1 MKHIFNIFIFCLF
14 ASSTFAQL
22 NQVAQVELLKDSK
35 FTEHISVL
43 PLAKKGMLLTFEK
56 EGYFNKSIENWTF
69 YRYDTDLKER
79 WQTNFDVERGYSS
92 VISFQNEN
100 YLFWL
105 FAESDSP
112 KINIIRLDLEHG
124 EIDEFKGDLLGSVNV
139 EYFKVLE
146 NTAFLGGKYNDKPIV
161 ISFSF
166 FHKKGTVLHG
176 LYDDHLEINGLEVDD
191 KRNEVNVIVK
201 ERRNRTCGLAIQSY
215 SLEGKSLRTLHV
227 PDENGNS
234 LSFISGKML
243 PLNDKETLLVGN
255 FSNNCNEFS
264 KGLYLTRLE
273 EGIEKGTSIIK
284 FGDLK
289 NFFAFMSPKRQEKM
303 KVKIEQK
310 KKEGKEPNFSYKLL
324 VHNLIETERG
334 SLLLAE
340 IYYSQPS
347 NTSAVLSSPFV
358 TRQNSKNYQEQ
369 YHFTHAVI
377 CEFDKTGKVLW
388 DNALVMDNLETDDLV
403 EQIQVSKLDDKWL
416 LAFLKKGKVHLQQ
429 IQGSEYVGEKEEFE
443 LKATPDARVDE
454 EADVAAW
461 YDQNFVSWGTRKI
474 ENRRSDDASK
484 EVFYLRKLS
493 YQKAKTGMIQGAK

>member
-1 MKHIFNIFIFCLF
+1 MKHTFTVFIFLLF
-14 ASSTFAQL
+14 TSSAFAQL
-22 NQVAQVELLKDSK
+22 NQVAQVELLKDTK

-43 PLAKKGMLLTFEK
+43 PLAKKGMLLTLER

-69 YRYDTDLKER
+69 YRYDNDLKER
-79 WQTNFDVERGYSS
+79 WQTNFEVERGYES
-92 VISFQNEN
+92 VISYQNEN

-105 FAESDSP
+105 FAEPDSP
-112 KINIIRLDLEHG
+112 RINIIRLNLEHG
-124 EIDEFKGDLLGSVNV
+124 EIDEFKGDLLGNVNI
-139 EYFKVLE
+139 EFFKVLE
-146 NTAFLGGKYNDKPIV
+146 NTAFLGGTYSDKPIV

-191 KRNEVNVIVK
+191 KRNEINVIVK

-273 EGIEKGTSIIK
+273 DGIEKGTSIIK

-303 KVKIEQK
+303 KEKIEQK
-310 KKEGKEPNFSYKLL
+310 KKEGKDPNFSYKLL
-324 VHNLIETERG
+324 VHNLIETEKG

-340 IYYSQPS
+340 IYYAQPQ
-347 NTSAVLSSPFV
+347 TSAVLSSPFV
-358 TRQNSKNYQEQ
+358 NRSMNKSYQEQ

-377 CEFDKTGKVLW
+377 CEFDKTGKILW
-388 DNALVMDNLETDDLV
+388 DNALVMDNLETDELV
-403 EQIQVSKLDDKWL
+403 EQIQVSKLDNKWL
-416 LAFLKKGKVHLQQ
+416 LAFLKKGKVNLQQ
-429 IQGSEYVGEKEEFE
+429 IQGSEHVGEREFFE
-443 LKATPDARVDE
+443 IKPDKDSKSDE
-454 EADVAAW
+454 NVSVAAW
-461 YDQNFVSWGTRKI
+461 YDQNFVAWGTRKI
-474 ENRRSDDASK
+474 DNRRSDEPNK
-484 EVFYLRKLS
+484 EVFYIKKLS
-493 YQKAKTGMIQGAK
+493 YQKEKLSMIQGAK

>member
-1 MKHIFNIFIFCLF
+1 MKYLF
-14 ASSTFAQL
+14 QILFFGLFSISTFAQL

-35 FTEHISVL
+35 FTENISVL
-43 PLAKKGMLLTFEK
+43 PLAKKGMLLTLEK
-56 EGYFNKSIENWTF
+56 EGYFNKSVANWTF
-69 YRYDTDLKER
+69 FRYDENLKER
-79 WQTNFDVERGYSS
+79 WQTVFEIERGYES
-92 VISFQNEN
+92 VISYQNEN

-105 FAESDSP
+105 FAEPESP
-112 KINIIRLDLEHG
+112 KINIIRLNLEHG
-124 EIDEFKGDLLGSVNV
+124 EIDEFKGSLLGNV
-139 EYFKVLE
+139 DIEFFKVLE
-146 NTAFLGGKYNDKPIV
+146 NTAFLGGTYYDKPIV

-176 LYDDHLEINGLEVDD
+176 LYDNHLEINGLEVDD
-191 KRNEVNVIVK
+191 KRNEINVIVK
-201 ERRNRTCGLAIQSY
+201 ERRKRTCGLAIQSY

-303 KVKIEQK
+303 KEKIEQK
-310 KKEGKEPNFSYKLL
+310 KREGKEPNFSYKLL
-324 VHNLIETERG
+324 VHNLIETEKG

-340 IYYSQPS
+340 IYYSQPRNNS
-347 NTSAVLSSPFV
+347 VVLSSPFV
-358 TRQNSKNYQEQ
+358 NRSANRNYQEQ

-377 CEFDKTGKVLW
+377 CEFDKTGKILW

-416 LAFLKKGKVHLQQ
+416 LAFLKKGKVNLQQ
-429 IQGSEYVGEKEEFE
+429 IKGSEHVGEKEEFE
-443 LKATPDARVDE
+443 LKADDKSKPDE
-454 EADVAAW
+454 EAEVAAW
-461 YDQNFVSWGTRKI
+461 YDQNFITWGTRKI
-474 ENRRSDDASK
+474 ENRKSDDTPK
-484 EVFYLRKLS
+484 EAFYIRKLS
-493 YQKAKTGMIQGAK
+493 YQKEKTGMIQGAK

>member
-1 MKHIFNIFIFCLF
+1 MKHTFYLFICLLF
-14 ASSTFAQL
+14 ANSAFAQL
-22 NQVAQVELLKDSK
+22 SQVAQVELLKDTK

-43 PLAKKGMLLTFEK
+43 PLAKKGMLLTLER
-56 EGYFNKSIENWTF
+56 EGYFNKSVENWTF
-69 YRYDTDLKER
+69 YRYETDLKER
-79 WQTNFDVERGYSS
+79 WQTNFEIERGYES
-92 VISFQNEN
+92 VISYQNEN

-105 FAESDSP
+105 FAEPDSP

-124 EIDEFKGDLLGSVNV
+124 EIDEFKGNLLGNVNI
-139 EYFKVLE
+139 EFFKVLE
-146 NTAFLGGKYNDKPIV
+146 NTAFLGGTYYDKPIV

-176 LYDDHLEINGLEVDD
+176 LYDNHLEINGLEVDD

-303 KVKIEQK
+303 KEKIEQK

-324 VHNLIETERG
+324 VHNLIETEKG

-340 IYYSQPS
+340 IYYAQPS

-358 TRQNSKNYQEQ
+358 TRPTNKNFQEQ

-377 CEFDKTGKVLW
+377 CEFDKTGKILW
-388 DNALVMDNLETDDLV
+388 DNALVMDNLETNELV
-403 EQIQVSKLDDKWL
+403 EQIQVSKVEDNWL
-416 LAFLKKGKVHLQQ
+416 LAFLKKGKVNLQQ
-429 IQGSEYVGEKEEFE
+429 IKGSEHVGEKEEFE
-443 LKATPDARVDE
+443 LKPDEKSKPDE
-454 EADVAAW
+454 EANVAAW
-461 YDQNFVSWGTRKI
+461 YEQNFVSWGTRKI
-474 ENRRSDDASK
+474 ENRKSDDAPK
-484 EVFYLRKLS
+484 EAFYLRKLS
-493 YQKAKTGMIQGAK
+493 YQKEKTGMIQGAK

>member
-1 MKHIFNIFIFCLF
+1 MKYLF
-14 ASSTFAQL
+14 QILFFGLFYASTFAQL
-22 NQVAQVELLKDSK
+22 NQVAQVELMKDSK
-35 FTEHISVL
+35 FTENISVL
-43 PLAKKGMLLTFEK
+43 PLAKKGMLLTLER
-56 EGYFNKSIENWTF
+56 EGYFNKNDNWIF
-69 YRYDTDLKER
+69 YRYDENLKER
-79 WQTNFDVERGYSS
+79 WQTVFEIERGYEPL
-92 VISFQNEN
+92 ISYQNEN

-105 FAESDSP
+105 FQEPQTP

-124 EIDEFKGDLLGSVNV
+124 EIDEFKGSLLGTVDI
-139 EYFKVLE
+139 EFFKVLE
-146 NTAFLGGKYNDKPIV
+146 NTAFLGGTYYDKPIV

-176 LYDDHLEINGLEVDD
+176 LYDNHLEINGLEVDD
-191 KRNEVNVIVK
+191 KRNEINVIVK

-243 PLNDKETLLVGN
+243 PLNEKETLLVGN

-303 KVKIEQK
+303 KEKIEQK

-334 SLLLAE
+334 SLLMAE
-340 IYYSQPS
+340 IYYSQAVS
-347 NTSAVLSSPFV
+347 NSAVLSTSFGGRPA
-358 TRQNSKNYQEQ
+358 KKDIQEQ

-377 CEFDKTGKVLW
+377 CEFDKTGKILW
-388 DNALVMDNLETDDLV
+388 DNALVMDNLESDDLV
-403 EQIQVSKLDDKWL
+403 EQVQVSRLEDKWL
-416 LAFLKKGKVHLQQ
+416 LAFLKKGKVYLQQ
-429 IQGSEYVGEKEEFE
+429 IKGSEHVGEKEEFE
-443 LKATPDARVDE
+443 LKANPDERVDE
-454 EADVAAW
+454 EAEVAAW
-461 YDQNFVSWGTRKI
+461 YEQNFITWGTKKI
-474 ENRRSDDASK
+474 ETRKNSDAPK
-484 EVFYLRKLS
+484 EAFYIRKLS
-493 YQKAKTGMIQGAK
+493 YQKEKTGMVQGAK